1 MFTLIKLYSK
11 TSFKTI
17 QDVVKRYFCYSTAVL
32 LLFFSYCKIAL
43 SQSQPIGQVDV
54 SSSPSAEKNSISSTG
69 VVKDPKIGNKKLERP
84 LVEGKAGISL
94 FTEDTYSGKAGAN
107 KPQNSYAKGYVLGN
121 LYFTQDF
128 YLSTNIRFQ
137 SSKGDSTVGNYYF
150 DDGSAFIADLTLR
163 YDADNYSLVGGHA
176 SINYSLSRDYMA
188 GLWGKTYA
196 KKEYGVDG
204 MMVLGGSYKFNT
216 ATYGNHAISA
226 TAFMVD
232 NTWLSNTFGDTKD
245 PTPLWMGGPANT
257 GKFNNFA
264 FALDGLNIKAIPKFR
279 YQIATVRLTTESLY
293 NSSTNSQ
300 VSPQYLA
307 NEQRYVAAGMFNKL
321 DIGFGIKLSPLLEY
335 NRVLNSSGIS
345 GYNKS
350 YYVGSLLFGY
360 KKWNLGLSGSVWDAD
375 WSTLSSEIK
384 KFIPSNNYISD
395 RWNQM
400 QAAIGYSFD
409 NGIKA
414 TIAYKKENQ
423 YIGTTSQTVGI
434 NLKYDLPFAF

>member
-1 MFTLIKLYSK
+1 
-11 TSFKTI
+11 
-17 QDVVKRYFCYSTAVL
+17 
-32 LLFFSYCKIAL
+32 
-43 SQSQPIGQVDV
+43 
-54 SSSPSAEKNSISSTG
+54 
-69 VVKDPKIGNKKLERP
+69 
-84 LVEGKAGISL
+84 
-94 FTEDTYSGKAGAN
+94 
-107 KPQNSYAKGYVLGN
+107 
-121 LYFTQDF
+121 
-128 YLSTNIRFQ
+128 
-137 SSKGDSTVGNYYF
+137 
-150 DDGSAFIADLTLR
+150 
-163 YDADNYSLVGGHA
+163 
-176 SINYSLSRDYMA
+176 MA
-188 GLWGKTYA
+188 GLWGKSFA

-216 ATYGNHAISA
+216 AKFGNHALSV

-232 NTWLSNTFGDTKD
+232 NTSLSNTFGGTRD
-245 PTPLWMGGPANT
+245 PTPLSIGGPANT

-300 VSPQYLA
+300 VSSQYLA

-321 DIGFGIKLSPLLEY
+321 DIGFGVKLSPLLEY
-335 NRVLNSSGIS
+335 NRVINSNGID

-360 KKWNLGLSGSVWDAD
+360 KQWNLGLSSTVWDAD
-375 WSTLSSEIK
+375 WSTLSSQIRRL
-384 KFIPSNNYISD
+384 IPSNNYISD

-400 QAAIGYSFD
+400 QVAIGYSFE

-423 YIGTTSQTVGI
+423 YIGTTSQTVGV
-434 NLKYDLPFAF
+434 NLKYDLPFSF